1 MSYDTYFIPAN
12 YTDAGRLF
20 GLFDIRNAI
29 VAVILG
35 LPVLYLGFTIPPFS
49 LTARIIC
56 AVVIAVPVIG
66 FGLTGIGGECLS
78 RYIRALRGWRN
89 NRQILTYRGECIKYS
104 ELERAHIRRQGRGR

>member
-20 GLFDIRNAI
+20 GLFEIRNAVEAI
-29 VAVILG
+29 ILG
-35 LPVLYLGFTIPPFS
+35 LPVLYLGFTIPPLS

-56 AVVIAVPVIG
+56 AVVTAVPVIG

-78 RYIRALRGWRN
+78 RYIRAWRRWRR
-89 NRQILTYRGECIKYS
+89 NRQILTYRGECIEYR
-104 ELERAHIRRQGRGR
+104 ELERTHIRRQGHRR